1 MRRALPLAAAHI
13 NALLL
18 VMCVLPFFGMLELT
32 ALFII
37 RSYLLLGCFR
47 FVSLHCHSSG
57 SFLSASLIK
66 FNFYF
71 FLLIVPKVPGA
82 RAGLTS
88 PVFSSKDVAF
98 SSKNGKMDIMDPQW
112 PSRKAER
119 LSGSGRGRLNSYSPS
134 RQTRVSPCAPVL
146 CPLGASSRVRRHS
159 HTRRHGVRSQKAH
172 RKDCNFMKKK

>member
-98 SSKNGKMDIMDPQW
+98 SSKNGKMDIMDPQ
-112 PSRKAER
+112 
-119 LSGSGRGRLNSYSPS
+119 
-134 RQTRVSPCAPVL
+134 
-146 CPLGASSRVRRHS
+146 
-159 HTRRHGVRSQKAH
+159 
-172 RKDCNFMKKK
+172 

>member
-66 FNFYF
+66 FKDLNFYF

-82 RAGLTS
+82 RAGH
-88 PVFSSKDVAF
+88 F
-98 SSKNGKMDIMDPQW
+98 
-112 PSRKAER
+112 PS
-119 LSGSGRGRLNSYSPS
+119 
-134 RQTRVSPCAPVL
+134 
-146 CPLGASSRVRRHS
+146 
-159 HTRRHGVRSQKAH
+159 
-172 RKDCNFMKKK
+172 FF